1 MDHGAESYR
10 KFLNG
15 DDDGIVEIIRDYKD
29 GLILF
34 LNRYVANI
42 HTAEDLAED
51 TFFRLVTKKPRFSET
66 ASFKTWL
73 YTIGRNTA
81 VSHLRHSGRIC
92 EQPVEELAIRTA
104 DEEALER
111 SYIREEEKILLHKT
125 LSNLNADYSAVLYLK
140 YFEDL
145 SHEQISSVLKKNK
158 RQVTNLLYQAK
169 QALKAELDKE
179 GFHHE
184 EL

>member
-1 MDHGAESYR
+1 MDHGAESWR

-15 DDDGIVEIIRDYKD
+15 DDEGIVEIIRDYKD

-34 LNRYVANI
+34 LNRYVSNI
-42 HTAEDLAED
+42 HIAEDLAED
-51 TFFRLVTKKPRFSET
+51 TFFRLVTRKPRFSEK

-92 EQPVEELAIRTA
+92 EQPVEELAAAGA
-104 DEEALER
+104 DQDALEYA
-111 SYIREEEKILLHKT
+111 YIRDEEKILLHKT
-125 LSNLNADYSAVLYLK
+125 LSALNADYSTVLYLK

-145 SHEQISSVLKKNK
+145 SHEQIAAVMKKNK
-158 RQVTNLLYQAK
+158 RQITNLMYQAK
-169 QALKAELDKE
+169 KALRTELDKE
-179 GFHHE
+179 GFHYE

>member
-51 TFFRLVTKKPRFSET
+51 TFFRLVTKKPRFSEK

-92 EQPVEELAIRTA
+92 GQSVEELATCVS

-125 LSNLNADYSAVLYLK
+125 LSNLNADYSAVLHLK

>member
-10 KFLNG
+10 KFLGG

-34 LNRYVANI
+34 LNRYVNNI
-42 HTAEDLAED
+42 YTAEDLAED

-73 YTIGRNTA
+73 YTIGRNAA

-92 EQPVEELAIRTA
+92 GQSVEELAVCIS

-111 SYIREEEKILLHKT
+111 SYIQEEEKILLHKT
-125 LSNLNADYSAVLYLK
+125 LSKLHADYSTVLHLK

-145 SHEQISSVLKKNK
+145 SHDQIAVIMRKTK
-158 RQVTNLLYQAK
+158 RQITNLIYQAK
-169 QALKAELDKE
+169 KALRVELDKE
-179 GFHHE
+179 GFCYE